1 MSNEQVDLS
10 QVKSFSVVK
19 IPKEHFDFMKRN
31 PKLTQLVGQALM
43 EIHAAEQHIEEMRQ
57 VLNYSTDLRSEVE
70 NATPE
75 EVEAFIKAA
84 QKSASFGVMDF
95 NDLPPGVAETVRQQF
110 GEDQVITTDLGAKLG

>member
-1 MSNEQVDLS
+1 MSNEQIDLS

-43 EIHAAEQHIEEMRQ
+43 EIHAAEQHIEDMRQ
-57 VLNYSTDLRSEVE
+57 VLNYSTKLRSEVE
-70 NATPE
+70 SATPE

-84 QKSASFGVMDF
+84 QESASFRVMDF
-95 NDLPPGVAETVRQQF
+95 NDLSPGVAETVRQQL
-110 GEDQVITTDLGAKLG
+110 GPDAITTDLGAKLG